1 MSDEAPLVTGY
12 GASFYPQRHG
22 YTGHTPRPP
31 AAAPR
36 GPRRTGAQ
44 RQRATAEAAGT
55 GAIPPDHAYTNRVK
69 VGARAAGPPLWPAGG
84 RGRPRGAS
92 PHSRVS
98 RDETDVDVCNLQ
110 QHALVWPMVVRLRAE
125 QPSRTPCRGPNSRA
139 ARPSRCSRASLAS
152 PEKSQPLPSV
162 TPRPLERPLSSGV
175 SRASPRPVGRVSPRS
190 CARPRL
196 RCSQRFCGSARAVT

>member
-1 MSDEAPLVTGY
+1 MGDAQRRMSSSAPPCCPRKRRPSCKFSSFGSRSARRHAKSRRSSNCEQHSLREVVTFTRRRATPARTGGCSRRHGSARRAAALCANCCRCIVHRCDMMSDEAPLVTGY

-36 GPRRTGAQ
+36 DRGGPGRNANAE
-44 RQRATAEAAGT
+44 RATAEAAGT

-98 RDETDVDVCNLQ
+98 RD
-110 QHALVWPMVVRLRAE
+110 VR
-125 QPSRTPCRGPNSRA
+125 
-139 ARPSRCSRASLAS
+139 
-152 PEKSQPLPSV
+152 
-162 TPRPLERPLSSGV
+162 
-175 SRASPRPVGRVSPRS
+175 
-190 CARPRL
+190 
-196 RCSQRFCGSARAVT
+196 

>member
-22 YTGHTPRPP
+22 YSGVTRPAPPPRPL
-31 AAAPR
+31 
-36 GPRRTGAQ
+36 
-44 RQRATAEAAGT
+44 RARPGRCNLHGGT

-69 VGARAAGPPLWPAGG
+69 VGARAAGPPPWPAGG

-98 RDETDVDVCNLQ
+98 RDETEVDVCNLQ

>member
-1 MSDEAPLVTGY
+1 MMSDEAPLVTGY

-36 GPRRTGAQ
+36 DRGGPGRNAE
-44 RQRATAEAAGT
+44 RATAEAAGT

-98 RDETDVDVCNLQ
+98 REETDVDVCNLQ
-110 QHALVWPMVVRLRAE
+110 QQLDGCAASCRWLCGFVPSNPHTRRAVAPIAE
-125 QPSRTPCRGPNSRA
+125 RRAPAA
-139 ARPSRCSRASLAS
+139 ARERLWPVPKRANRYQALLRVLC
-152 PEKSQPLPSV
+152 PQEC
-162 TPRPLERPLSSGV
+162 LEL
-175 SRASPRPVGRVSPRS
+175 
-190 CARPRL
+190 RL
-196 RCSQRFCGSARAVT
+196 GL